1 MKTVH
6 FVMQGKGGAG
16 KTFTTSILA
25 QYLSQKTGNPIH
37 CFDTDPVNKSFS
49 QMAALNVS
57 LINILTDKGE
67 VDPRQFDPLIE
78 KIVTQ
83 DGIGVIDNGATTFI
97 PLLAYLKE
105 NGAVD
110 FLNESGIT
118 VYVHVPLLGGQA
130 FSDTLLGLSKVLKSF
145 NSHTVVWFNNYQGQV
160 VKDARAFQEMGVYKS
175 NKGLICGLVD
185 IADRTKDTFGVDIR
199 SMTSQN
205 LTFDEVAKSDQ
216 FFIMSKQRIV
226 MFKRSIFEQ
235 LDAINLGGEEN
246 DVSVEKNKH
255 A

>member
-6 FVMQGKGGAG
+6 FVLQGKGGAG
-16 KTFTTSILA
+16 KTFTSSILT
-25 QYLSQKTGNPIH
+25 QYLAQKSSAPVH

-49 QMAALNVS
+49 QMAALNVD

-83 DGIGVIDNGATTFI
+83 DGTGVIDNGATTFI

-105 NGAVD
+105 NGVVE
-110 FLNESGIT
+110 FLRESGT
-118 VYVHVPLLGGQA
+118 KVYIHVPLLGGQA
-130 FSDTLLGLSKVLKSF
+130 FSDTLLGLATVLKSL
-145 NSHTVVWFNNYQGQV
+145 NTPTVVWLNNYQGPV
-160 VKDARAFQEMGVYKS
+160 VKDIQAFHEMGVYKS

-199 SMTSQN
+199 SMTSEN
-205 LTFDEVAKSDQ
+205 LTFEEVMQSDK
-216 FFIMSKQRIV
+216 FYIMSKQRIV
-226 MFKRSIFEQ
+226 MFKRSIYEQ
-235 LDAINLGGEEN
+235 LDAINLGEKN
-246 DVSVEKNKH
+246 DVPAEKNKQ